1 MKLLIVSEAGRWRKP
16 NGLGVEDC
24 YGIVGGN
31 PARPAFFEREVM
43 LMECKYQPVER
54 VGLYVM
60 VFFVLLNTCSIPSKD
75 DIKKINEK
83 LTEIELKIGK

>member
-1 MKLLIVSEAGRWRKP
+1 
-16 NGLGVEDC
+16 
-24 YGIVGGN
+24 
-31 PARPAFFEREVM
+31 
-43 LMECKYQPVER
+43 MECKYQPVER